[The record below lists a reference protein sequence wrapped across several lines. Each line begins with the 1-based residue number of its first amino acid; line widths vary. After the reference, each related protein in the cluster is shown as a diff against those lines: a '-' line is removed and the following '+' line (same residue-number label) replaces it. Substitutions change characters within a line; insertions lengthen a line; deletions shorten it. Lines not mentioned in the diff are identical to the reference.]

1 MNNSIE
7 YLFITFCDF
16 YTWTDILVSIK
27 YEKFTQ
33 HLCDSLSLNLQS
45 RLYFFLQKTLIKN
58 VIHVLL

>member
-1 MNNSIE
+1 MNDSIE

-45 RLYFFLQKTLIKN
+45 RLYFFYKKHL
-58 VIHVLL
+58 